1 MRLNH
6 QLGGLSKVNRM
17 DILEDYAKLKTG
29 MVKSVEPGSITVGYI
44 YYVS

>member
-6 QLGGLSKVNRM
+6 QLGGLSKVNTM
-17 DILEDYAKLKTG
+17 DILEDYAKLK
-29 MVKSVEPGSITVGYI
+29 VKSVEPGSITVGYI